1 MLISKYLC
9 IAWKP
14 DDLNGIRKN
23 ERVCA
28 GPTTAT
34 LGMSLQVPIAVAL
47 DIVLQKVHYA
57 KWGAVVLMVLGGW
70 FVLAGFVGIT
80 IPPRQASSQT
90 RTQSPEPLE
99 QY

>member
-1 MLISKYLC
+1 MCGCLARLIVC
-9 IAWKP
+9 
-14 DDLNGIRKN
+14 D
-23 ERVCA
+23 ECA

-80 IPPRQASSQT
+80 IPPKSKASQT
-90 RTQSPEPLE
+90 RAQALEPSE
-99 QY
+99 